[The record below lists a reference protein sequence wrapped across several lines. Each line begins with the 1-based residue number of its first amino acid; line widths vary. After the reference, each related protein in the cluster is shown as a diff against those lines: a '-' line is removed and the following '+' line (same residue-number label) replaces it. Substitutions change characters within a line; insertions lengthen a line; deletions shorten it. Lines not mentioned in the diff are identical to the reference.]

1 MTNLIFMN
9 ILITGGAGF
18 IGSHLT
24 KFHLSK
30 NDDVTVIDN
39 FITGNKKNL
48 SFDGVYPER
57 IRRTQDLNKNNLKI
71 IEADIIDFNFSDLPS
86 FDIIYDLASPA
97 SPKDF
102 KNLSIEILKANS
114 LGLINILDFFV
125 KSNSK
130 TLVFASTSEVYGDP
144 EEHPQKE
151 SYFGHVNPVGL
162 RSCYDEGKRFAEA
175 LLMSYFRRFNEDIR
189 IARIFNTYGPFMKKD
204 DGRVVSNFV
213 NQAINNQPFTVYGD
227 GSQTRSLCYVSDMV
241 EGLFL
246 LATTNNC
253 VGEIINIGNPNEKTI
268 LEIADIIKK
277 LTQSRSEIVYNTIGQ
292 DDPKRRC
299 PDITKAKELLNWQPK
314 IGLEEGLK
322 KTIKYFQEL

>member
-1 MTNLIFMN
+1 MN

-24 KFHLSK
+24 KFHLAK

-48 SFDGVYPER
+48 SFDFA
-57 IRRTQDLNKNNLKI
+57 QDLNKNNLKI
-71 IEADIIDFNFSDLPS
+71 IKADITNFNFSDLPS

-102 KNLSIEILKANS
+102 QQLSIEILKTNS
-114 LGLINILDFFV
+114 LGLINILDFFI

-130 TLVFASTSEVYGDP
+130 TFVFSSTSEVYGDP
-144 EEHPQKE
+144 LEHPQKE
-151 SYFGHVNPVGL
+151 SYFGHVNPVGI

-175 LLMSYFRRFNEDIR
+175 LMIAYFRKYKKDVR

-204 DGRVVSNFV
+204 DGRVVSNFI
-213 NQAINNQPFTVYGD
+213 NQALVNRPMTIYGQ
-227 GSQTRSLCYVSDMV
+227 GKQTRSFCYVSDMV
-241 EGLFL
+241 EGLYL
-246 LATTNNC
+246 LAITPKLA
-253 VGEIINIGNPNEKTI
+253 GETINIGNQNEKTI

-277 LTQSRSEIVYNTIGQ
+277 LTQSQSEIVYKTIGA

-299 PDITKAKELLNWQPK
+299 PDITKAKKLLNWRPK
-314 IGLEEGLK
+314 VGLEEGLK
-322 KTIKYFQEL
+322 KTIQYFRSV

>member
-1 MTNLIFMN
+1 MKV
-9 ILITGGAGF
+9 LITGGAGF

-24 KFHLSK
+24 KFHLAK
-30 NDDVTVIDN
+30 NDDITVIDN
-39 FITGNKKNL
+39 FITGTKKNL

-57 IRRTQDLNKNNLKI
+57 IRRAQDLNKNNLKI
-71 IEADIIDFNFSDLPS
+71 IEADITNFDFSVLPA

-102 KNLSIEILKANS
+102 ENLSIEILKVNS

-125 KSNSK
+125 KSNGK
-130 TLVFASTSEVYGDP
+130 TLVFSSTSEVYGDP

-175 LLMSYFRRFNEDIR
+175 LLMSYFRRFNKDIR
-189 IARIFNTYGPFMKKD
+189 IARVFNTYGPFMKKN
-204 DGRVVSNFV
+204 DGRVVSNFI
-213 NQAINNQPFTVYGD
+213 NQTINNQSLTIYGD
-227 GSQTRSLCYVSDMV
+227 GSQTRSFCYVSDMV
-241 EGLFL
+241 IGLYL
-246 LATTNNC
+246 LATTPKLD
-253 VGEIINIGNPNEKTI
+253 GEIINFGNQNEKTI

-277 LTQSRSEIVYNTIGQ
+277 LTQSQSKIVFKAIGQ
-292 DDPKRRC
+292 DDPKKRC
-299 PDITKAKELLNWQPK
+299 PDITKAKKLLNWQPK

-322 KTIKYFQEL
+322 KTIEYFKNL

>member
-1 MTNLIFMN
+1 MK

-24 KFHLSK
+24 KLHLNK
-30 NDDVTVIDN
+30 NDFVTIIDN
-39 FITGNKKNL
+39 FITGSKKNL
-48 SFDGVYPER
+48 ESEKN
-57 IRRTQDLNKNNLKI
+57 NKNLEV
-71 IEADIIDFNFSDLPS
+71 IEADIINFNFSNLPN

-102 KNLSIEILKANS
+102 EHLSIEILKTNS
-114 LGLINILDFFV
+114 LGLINILDFFI

-130 TLVFASTSEVYGDP
+130 TIVFSSTSEVYGDP

-175 LLMSYFRRFNEDIR
+175 LMMAYFRKYKKDVR
-189 IARIFNTYGPFMKKD
+189 IARVFNTYGPFMKKD
-204 DGRVVSNFV
+204 DGRVVSNFI
-213 NQAINNQPFTVYGD
+213 NQGLENKPMTIYGQ
-227 GSQTRSLCYVSDMV
+227 GVQTRSFCYVSDMV
-241 EGLFL
+241 EGLYL
-246 LATTNNC
+246 LATTPKQA
-253 VGEIINIGNPNEKTI
+253 GEIINIGNQNEKTI

-277 LTQSRSEIVYNTIGQ
+277 LTQSQSEIVYKTIDR

-299 PDITKAKELLNWQPK
+299 PDITKAKKLLNWQPK
-314 IGLEEGLK
+314 IDLEEGLI
-322 KTIKYFQEL
+322 KTIEYFNNI

>member
-1 MTNLIFMN
+1 MK

-24 KFHLSK
+24 KFHLAK

-48 SFDGVYPER
+48 PSESKG
-57 IRRTQDLNKNNLKI
+57 LSNSHLKI
-71 IEADIIDFNFSDLPS
+71 IEADIINFNFSDLPS

-102 KNLSIEILKANS
+102 QQLSIEILKTNS
-114 LGLINILDFFV
+114 FGLINILDFFI
-125 KSNSK
+125 KSGSK
-130 TLVFASTSEVYGDP
+130 TLVFSSTSEVYGDP

-151 SYFGHVNPVGL
+151 NYFGHVNPVGL

-175 LLMSYFRRFNEDIR
+175 LMMSYFRRFNKDIR
-189 IARIFNTYGPFMKKD
+189 IARIFNTYGPYMKKN

-213 NQAINNQPFTVYGD
+213 NQAINNRPLTIYGN
-227 GSQTRSLCYVSDMV
+227 GSQTRSFCYVSDMI
-241 EGLFL
+241 EGLYL
-246 LATTNNC
+246 LATTPKLA
-253 VGEIINIGNPNEKTI
+253 GEIINIGNQNEKTI
-268 LEIADIIKK
+268 LEIADIVKK
-277 LTQSRSEIVYNTIGQ
+277 LIQSRSEIVYKTIGQ

-299 PDITKAKELLNWQPK
+299 PDITKAKKLLNWQPK
-314 IGLEEGLK
+314 VGLEQGLK
-322 KTIKYFQEL
+322 QTIEYFKNL